1 VGAVHAGDYEKIT
14 GARSLESESRR
25 KQIVTKVTKVSS
37 EVKMKIRNKRKID
50 FLMQGFDKD
59 NVYV

>member
-25 KQIVTKVTKVSS
+25 KQIATKVTKVSS
-37 EVKMKIRNKRKID
+37 EVKVKRLYIRSENEPYKNLAR
-50 FLMQGFDKD
+50 
-59 NVYV
+59 